1 MHSAKTELIE
11 NALNVEHLWREL
23 SHLYTES
30 AHKSTTIQKIPR
42 LAAQHLLDGFPLEL
56 LDGDANMIRLDWIQ
70 IVLSELNKLVKH
82 NKIFVLSVMG
92 VQSSGKST
100 MLNTM
105 FGIKMRTSVGQCTR
119 GVNMQL
125 LAVEGRPEYDYILL
139 LDTEGTRASEY
150 HGLPGS
156 EKRDNQMATLSIL
169 LSDATII
176 VIPGEN
182 DKAVK
187 EILPIV
193 LMAHEGSKLAQKHG
207 GRLSS
212 RMFFLY
218 NRIDTTQAKMLDDI
232 IQTLGATLHTAFA
245 DVQKLTR
252 NSTNVNGKSPFS
264 SFKLDSHSSSGRDVC
279 ILGNVKSKYEPPGDV
294 PDEAYGEKLVQFR
307 EHIHQR
313 VVSGKNWQ
321 STKIDTF
328 SEYIKDVWSC
338 ICSANFNFNFA
349 TVVERMTF
357 DKLNIDY
364 KSKEQQ
370 LCDAYIDTFEH
381 VKNEMRKVNK
391 KEGTSISTCTTL
403 NETTSNKE
411 EQSELFIRQL
421 HDQIYSTL
429 IKLDDDVKLIV
440 TEDGREKW
448 STQFLQ
454 MWELNKKEQRQM
466 WENNLK
472 NAFNRIFLYENRVES
487 YKKKMRQEINDI
499 FQLPNSQ
506 WTESILTRKFEDI
519 FEKTLRD
526 IKTTTIH
533 SD

>member
-1 MHSAKTELIE
+1 
-11 NALNVEHLWREL
+11 
-23 SHLYTES
+23 
-30 AHKSTTIQKIPR
+30 
-42 LAAQHLLDGFPLEL
+42 
-56 LDGDANMIRLDWIQ
+56 
-70 IVLSELNKLVKH
+70 
-82 NKIFVLSVMG
+82 
-92 VQSSGKST
+92 
-100 MLNTM
+100 
-105 FGIKMRTSVGQCTR
+105 
-119 GVNMQL
+119 
-125 LAVEGRPEYDYILL
+125 
-139 LDTEGTRASEY
+139 
-150 HGLPGS
+150 
-156 EKRDNQMATLSIL
+156 
-169 LSDATII
+169 
-176 VIPGEN
+176 
-182 DKAVK
+182 
-187 EILPIV
+187 
-193 LMAHEGSKLAQKHG
+193 
-207 GRLSS
+207 
-212 RMFFLY
+212 
-218 NRIDTTQAKMLDDI
+218 
-232 IQTLGATLHTAFA
+232 
-245 DVQKLTR
+245 
-252 NSTNVNGKSPFS
+252 
-264 SFKLDSHSSSGRDVC
+264 
-279 ILGNVKSKYEPPGDV
+279 
-294 PDEAYGEKLVQFR
+294 
-307 EHIHQR
+307 
-313 VVSGKNWQ
+313 
-321 STKIDTF
+321 
-328 SEYIKDVWSC
+328 
-338 ICSANFNFNFA
+338 
-349 TVVERMTF
+349 MTF

-519 FEKTLRD
+519 FEKTLCD